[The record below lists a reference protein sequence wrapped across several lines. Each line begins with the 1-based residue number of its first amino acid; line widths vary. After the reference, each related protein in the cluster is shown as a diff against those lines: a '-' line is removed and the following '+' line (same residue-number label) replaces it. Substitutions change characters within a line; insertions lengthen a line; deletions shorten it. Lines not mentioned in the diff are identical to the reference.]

1 MGELAN
7 PYLKE
12 SVTNFLLVCVSQL
25 TWLWMSHA
33 RCRSTV
39 KGVGQLRGA
48 LAVLCVLELP
58 GHGGLLRCEE
68 EKKYL

>member
-12 SVTNFLLVCVSQL
+12 SVTNFLLVCLSTDLALAVSWQVQE
-25 TWLWMSHA
+25 H
-33 RCRSTV
+33 CE
-39 KGVGQLRGA
+39 GVGQLRGA
-48 LAVLCVLELP
+48 LQFCVVLELA

-68 EKKYL
+68 EKK